1 MLTLSMHVMWNRLD
15 AKVETPS
22 LAPKFEALLR
32 GLESKIEA
40 LEIVIE
46 ENPSREVVD
55 IVWVEEEWILTTNN
69 KYA

>member
-1 MLTLSMHVMWNRLD
+1 
-15 AKVETPS
+15 

-69 KYA
+69 KYT